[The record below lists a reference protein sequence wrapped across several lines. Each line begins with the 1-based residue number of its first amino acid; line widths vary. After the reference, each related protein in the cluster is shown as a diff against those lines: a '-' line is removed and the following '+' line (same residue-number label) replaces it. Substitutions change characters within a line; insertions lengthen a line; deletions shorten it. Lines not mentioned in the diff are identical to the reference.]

1 MSNDENNA
9 PTGPIASEL
18 LPISEQVG
26 RNVLQAL
33 RDPEAVAVITTMVPG
48 VSVDRVV
55 SLGLNADQMAEVQY
69 LLETIAAED
78 EEVAQ
83 DESRC
88 IGFQCRVDKAE
99 AP

>member
-1 MSNDENNA
+1 MSTDQTDETA
-9 PTGPIASEL
+9 SPIATEL

-48 VSVDRVV
+48 ISVDRVV

-78 EEVAQ
+78 EESAQ
-83 DESRC
+83 DEER
-88 IGFQCRVDKAE
+88 
-99 AP
+99 

>member
-1 MSNDENNA
+1 MSTDDTDESKS
-9 PTGPIASEL
+9 PIATEL

-48 VSVDRVV
+48 ISMDRVV

-78 EEVAQ
+78 EETAQ
-83 DESRC
+83 DEERC
-88 IGFQCRVDKAE
+88 IGFQCRVDKQ
-99 AP
+99 